1 MTVTNPTSSPL
12 TKSALWAR
20 LCSVAHGDVADGTQ
34 LLWSVES
41 GWDAGCA
48 LEPDARQLLE
58 IFGPLLGPLPSD
70 RPLVIGHLAQSLDGC
85 IAREDGESHWIS
97 GEHDLDHTHRL
108 RAICD
113 VVIVGAETVAK
124 DDCQLSVRRVPG
136 HDPLRLVL
144 DPGARLNSNR
154 KLFQATGGPTLW
166 LVSDDCDTLESPHE
180 QVEVIRTKSAD
191 GCFDLEAVLSILS
204 ARGHKRVF
212 VEGGGITI
220 SHFLRAGLMDRLHLA
235 MAPVLIGGGRPTIA
249 RALGVDLASCPRP
262 AVSIFPMGEDW
273 LFDCAFDTH
282 IS

>member
-12 TKSALWAR
+12 TKSALWES
-20 LCSVAHGDVADGTQ
+20 LCSIAHGDSGEGTH
-34 LLWSVES
+34 LRLDHAG
-41 GWDAGCA
+41 GWGVGHP
-48 LEPDARQLLE
+48 LEPEARSLLD
-58 IFGPLLGPLPSD
+58 IFGPLLGPLPSG
-70 RPLVIGHLAQSLDGC
+70 RPLVVGHLAQSLDGC

-97 GEHDLDHTHRL
+97 GEQDLDHTHRL

-136 HDPLRLVL
+136 HHPLRLVL
-144 DPGARLNSNR
+144 DPAARLNADR

-166 LVSDDCDTLESPHE
+166 LIAEDCDDLESPHE
-180 QVEVIRTKSAD
+180 QVEVVRTKSTN
-191 GCFDLEAVLSILS
+191 GRFDLRAVLSILS

-220 SHFLRAGLMDRLHLA
+220 SHFLQAGLLDRLHLA

-262 AVSIFPMGEDW
+262 AVSVYPMGADW
-273 LFDCAFDTH
+273 LFDCAFDTDVE
-282 IS
+282 